1 MTRFTTPASVSLI
14 GLLVTLAA
22 CNEPQVY
29 ARDASSTHD
38 EARQDVAVVITDAD
52 IHASVVAELEHSP
65 FVDADDVDVA
75 VDEGHVVLRG
85 EVDSISERDEAFK
98 CAYQG
103 GAKSVDDRLEV
114 AHEVRVPAT
123 GERTHPS

>member
-1 MTRFTTPASVSLI
+1 MTRFIRPASVSLV
-14 GLLVTLAA
+14 GLVVTLAA
-22 CNEPQVY
+22 CNEPKVY
-29 ARDASSTHD
+29 ARDVASNGSD
-38 EARQDVAVVITDAD
+38 VRQDVAIVVTDAD
-52 IHASVVAELEHSP
+52 IHASVVAELERSP
-65 FVDADDVDVA
+65 FVDADHVDVA
-75 VDEGHVVLRG
+75 VDEGNVVLRG

-103 GAKSVDDRLEV
+103 GALSVDDRLEV